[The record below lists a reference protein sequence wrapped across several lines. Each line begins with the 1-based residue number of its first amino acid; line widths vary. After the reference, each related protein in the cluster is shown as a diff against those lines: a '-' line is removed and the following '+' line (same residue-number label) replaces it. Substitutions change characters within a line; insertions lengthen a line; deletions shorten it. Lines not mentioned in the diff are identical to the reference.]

1 MFKKILIANRG
12 EIALRIHRACK
23 DMGIKTVAVHSTAD
37 EKAMHVILSDESVCI
52 GPPSISES
60 YLNIPSIIS
69 AATIANVDAIH
80 PGVGLLSENH
90 SFSKIVSDHGFT
102 FIGPRTDHIR
112 IMGNK
117 IEAKKKAKEIGLP
130 TVPGSPD
137 NVKNL
142 SEAEKVAES
151 VGFPILIKAT
161 NGGGG
166 RGIKK
171 VSKFSELKKQ
181 FYLAKSEAEKS
192 FGDNAVYIEKFLKNP
207 RHIEIQVIGDN
218 YGNICHIGER
228 DCSIQRRNQK
238 LIEECRSPILDKK
251 KRKEIYQ
258 ICVNAM
264 QKLKYTNVGTLEF
277 LYEDGK
283 FYFIEMNTRL
293 QVEHPVTE
301 LVYGVDIVKE
311 QINVSAANKLAFNQN
326 ETEPYGH
333 AIECRINAEH
343 PETFF
348 PSSGN
353 IKTYHVPGG
362 PGVRVDSAIYTGLD
376 ISSIYDGLIAKLI
389 IHGIDR
395 NECLM
400 RLKRALTEFVIEG
413 VDTTIPLYKKIIE
426 SEEFKAGNYSINWL
440 ETEILEV

>member
-52 GPPSISES
+52 GPPSIAES
-60 YLNIPSIIS
+60 YLNIPSILS

-80 PGVGLLSENH
+80 PGVGLLSENYK
-90 SFSKIVSDHGFT
+90 FSKIVSDHGFT
-102 FIGPRTDHIR
+102 FIGPKSEHIK

-117 IEAKKKAKEIGLP
+117 IQAKKKAKEIGLP
-130 TVPGSPD
+130 TVPGS
-137 NVKNL
+137 
-142 SEAEKVAES
+142 SENIKTLVEAKEIAELI
-151 VGFPILIKAT
+151 GFPILIKAT

-171 VSKFSELKKQ
+171 VFKLSELKKQ
-181 FYLAKSEAEKS
+181 FYLAKTEAHKS
-192 FGDNAVYIEKFLKNP
+192 FGDDSVYIEKFLNNP
-207 RHIEIQVIGDN
+207 RHIEIQVIGDGF
-218 YGNICHIGER
+218 GNICHIGER

-238 LIEECRSPILDKK
+238 LIEECRSPILN
-251 KRKEIYQ
+251 KEQRNKIYQ
-258 ICVNAM
+258 TCVDAM
-264 QKLKYTNVGTLEF
+264 QKLNYTNVGTLEF
-277 LYEDGK
+277 LYDEDN

-301 LVYGVDIVKE
+301 LVYGIDIVKE
-311 QINVSAANKLAFNQN
+311 QINVSALNKLTFNQV
-326 ETEPYGH
+326 ETRPYGH
-333 AIECRINAEH
+333 SIECRINAEH

-362 PGVRVDSAIYTGLD
+362 PGVRVDSGIYSGLD

-389 IHGIDR
+389 VHGIDR

-400 RLKRALTEFVIEG
+400 RLKRALKEFVIEG
-413 VDTTIPLYKKIIE
+413 VDTTIPLYKRIIE
-426 SEEFKAGNYSINWL
+426 SEDFKSGNYSINWL
-440 ETEILEV
+440 ETKIL